1 MINSNSWVPCDPEA
15 LAAAPRRW
23 LLVYV
28 GNQYGRDPAFTTF
41 FAPAA
46 RVHPHRVAGKWTRT
60 DAWPHVD
67 FIGRVGYPVGREL
80 HRQGVAS
87 VLLTPERYST
97 VGAVGQRLFEAV
109 LAGCLPIG
117 PATIRGIHRNI
128 PRALVAEDGA
138 QVASLVGIL
147 TSASP
152 RTRSKLLTECL
163 RRLDPF
169 RVTAQTT
176 IVNAL
181 LKSP

>member
-1 MINSNSWVPCDPEA
+1 M
-15 LAAAPRRW
+15 AARRLHRPRR
-23 LLVYV
+23 LP
-28 GNQYGRDPAFTTF
+28 GGPGTAPTGRRLRPA
-41 FAPAA
+41 
-46 RVHPHRVAGKWTRT
+46 H
-60 DAWPHVD
+60 
-67 FIGRVGYPVGREL
+67 
-80 HRQGVAS
+80 
-87 VLLTPERYST
+87 PERYST